1 MAFERE
7 QVSRS
12 AQDVQVEH
20 VSLGGFPAEDSLTAH
35 NLEGEKRGRAP
46 RVHEVDLAAGCPLE
60 FRLECQRVREE
71 LGGLEQHADV
81 QIGIRTRIALH
92 LRAEQIHGAN
102 LGVRG
107 RDASQVFQDGSG
119 KVHEVKYSDLWDWGG
134 RLRAIALIEE
144 RP

>member
-7 QVSRS
+7 QVSRW
-12 AQDVQVEH
+12 AQDVQVED

-46 RVHEVDLAAGCPLE
+46 RVHEVDLATDCLLE
-60 FRLECQRVREE
+60 FRLECQRVRQE

-81 QIGIRTRIALH
+81 QIGIRTRIARR

-119 KVHEVKYSDLWDWGG
+119 KVHEVKYSDLWDG
-134 RLRAIALIEE
+134 RGLI
-144 RP
+144 RRVGFVS